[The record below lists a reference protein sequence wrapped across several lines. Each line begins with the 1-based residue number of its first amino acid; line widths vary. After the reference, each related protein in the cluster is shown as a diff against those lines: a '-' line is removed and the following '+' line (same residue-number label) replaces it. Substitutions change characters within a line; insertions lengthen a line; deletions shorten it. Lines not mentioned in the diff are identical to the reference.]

1 MAFHR
6 VRREGGKVGRMKKEY
21 MMRVPGE
28 FRQLLYEEKSKEP
41 DKELKEI
48 MLDITKERRGRRR
61 DILPPF

>member
-1 MAFHR
+1 M
-6 VRREGGKVGRMKKEY
+6 GRMKKEY

-48 MLDITKERRGRRR
+48 MLDITKDRRGRRR